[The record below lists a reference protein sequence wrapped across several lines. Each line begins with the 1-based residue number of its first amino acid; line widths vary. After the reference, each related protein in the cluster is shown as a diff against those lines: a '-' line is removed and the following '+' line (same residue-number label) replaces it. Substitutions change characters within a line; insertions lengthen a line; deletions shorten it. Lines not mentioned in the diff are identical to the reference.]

1 MRKEFGGV
9 MAKQKQ
15 NETKKQKPKIGADVK
30 PVAKKRGRPP
40 KSIAAL
46 ENKLKTEGIGA
57 LTFAEVRQV
66 QGLKKMRERE
76 ASKVL
81 TLNELEA
88 LAAAGNINKM
98 QMKDLIELRRDLE
111 KKSLNPVCA
120 HCFLSRK
127 D

>member
-1 MRKEFGGV
+1 
-9 MAKQKQ
+9 MAKRKQ
-15 NETKKQKPKIGADVK
+15 SSTKKQRPKIGAEEK

-40 KSIAAL
+40 KTIASI
-46 ENKLKTEGIGA
+46 EQKLKTEGVGA

-66 QGLKKMRERE
+66 QGLKKIRERE

-88 LAAAGNINKM
+88 LASAGNINKI

-111 KKSLNPVCA
+111 KKNLNPVCA
-120 HCFLSRK
+120 QCFLSKR